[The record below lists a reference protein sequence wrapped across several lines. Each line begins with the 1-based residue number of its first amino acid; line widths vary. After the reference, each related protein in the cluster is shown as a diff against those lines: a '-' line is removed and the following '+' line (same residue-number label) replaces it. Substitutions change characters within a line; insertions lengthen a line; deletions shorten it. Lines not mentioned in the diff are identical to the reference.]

1 MPPVSPERFPGLV
14 IRCRQGPC
22 AGIYRAAA
30 LAIHDRQARAASVN
44 SIISQ
49 YADLVVGRMGVP
61 YRERGLSIIA
71 LLVDGNTDALGAM
84 TGKLGNIPGVKVRSV
99 LLTAAGRELSPKEDS

>member
-1 MPPVSPERFPGLV
+1 MVSQEKRIGV
-14 IRCRQGPC
+14 V
-22 AGIYRAAA
+22 A

-44 SIISQ
+44 NVISQ

-71 LLVDGNTDALGAM
+71 LLADALGAM

-99 LLTAAGRELSPKEDS
+99 LLTATGQELSPKEDS

>member
-1 MPPVSPERFPGLV
+1 MVSQEKRIGV
-14 IRCRQGPC
+14 V
-22 AGIYRAAA
+22 A

-44 SIISQ
+44 NVISQ

-71 LLVDGNTDALGAM
+71 LLVDGSTDA
-84 TGKLGNIPGVKVRSV
+84 S
-99 LLTAAGRELSPKEDS
+99 GR

>member
-1 MPPVSPERFPGLV
+1 MVSQEKRIGV
-14 IRCRQGPC
+14 V
-22 AGIYRAAA
+22 A

-44 SIISQ
+44 NVISQ

-71 LLVDGNTDALGAM
+71 LLVDGSTDAFGAM

-99 LLTAAGRELSPKEDS
+99 LLTAAGQELSPKEDS